1 MPAVEK
7 LLRDIHTLRES
18 IQIDWEELYAN
29 PLRDQERRDLHKHI
43 KLCNAELK
51 VLLERLSKLDDEL
64 PD

>member
-7 LLRDIHTLRES
+7 LFHDIQVLRES

-43 KLCNAELK
+43 KLCEAEIK
-51 VLLERLSKLDDEL
+51 ALLERLSKLDEEYSG
-64 PD
+64 